1 MATSYGNISVA
12 DTATLII
19 AAEADRKV
27 LSIAN
32 DEASATVYIGPDASV
47 TTSNGLP
54 LYAGQIQD
62 NTKTH
67 GLWAGPIYGIVASG
81 TADVRYWEV
90 T

>member
-1 MATSYGNISVA
+1 MATTYNNVSVG
-12 DTATLII
+12 TSATLII
-19 AAEADRKV
+19 AANEDRKV

-32 DEASATVYIGPDASV
+32 DEASATVYIGPDASI

-54 LYAGQIQD
+54 LYAGNVQD